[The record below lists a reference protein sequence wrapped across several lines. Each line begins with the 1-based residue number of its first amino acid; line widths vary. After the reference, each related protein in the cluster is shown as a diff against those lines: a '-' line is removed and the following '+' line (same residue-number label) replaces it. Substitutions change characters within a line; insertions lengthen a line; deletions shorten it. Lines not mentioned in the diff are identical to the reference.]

1 MKTNNIR
8 LTTFIALVSILV
20 LQGIWLYNTYRLLE
34 TEFKKNISAH
44 FIFSLEKE
52 AVLRINNPEERR
64 KNEGKVIEGALLS
77 NDVYTNNRAIQDFL
91 YKENYPAVSLE
102 KLDSIFKGKTEK
114 NYKRLN
120 YSFSITDSL
129 KNQTAFF
136 SRVLKPNERFAYKE
150 TIRLRNLAP
159 EDITLVI
166 ASPYKIIFGK
176 MLLLLIGS
184 FIVAVFVV
192 YGLILQVKIINKQD
206 KIAKFRQDFARA
218 MIHDMK
224 NPVTSILM
232 GVNLL
237 KSGKFND
244 KPQVN
249 EHHYSIIT
257 QEGERILKLAN
268 KILEIAHFEEEQ
280 VVLSK
285 EQINLP
291 DLLESLKE
299 KYSSNTSKKVFFNFD
314 LNGVE
319 TVYADRHYIYEAF
332 DNLID
337 NAIKYSKDNEDAEIA
352 ITGFHKG
359 NEIQL
364 IFKDNGIGISE
375 KDQKKIFQKFERSM
389 AVINSR
395 NKISGFGLGLN
406 FVYQAIQAHAGTI
419 RVNSRLGS
427 YSEFIINLP
436 TVDCGSIP
444 Q

>member
-8 LTTFIALVSILV
+8 LITFIALASILI

-34 TEFKKNISAH
+34 TEFKKNISSL
-44 FIFSLEKE
+44 FILSIEKE
-52 AVLRINNPEERR
+52 AVMRIENSERKSAR
-64 KNEGKVIEGALLS
+64 VEGVRVQ
-77 NDVYTNNRAIQDFL
+77 NDHYTNNRAIQDFL
-91 YKENYPAVSLE
+91 YKENYPIVSLE
-102 KLDSIFKGKTEK
+102 TLDSIFNEK
-114 NYKRLN
+114 SDENYKRLN
-120 YSFSITDSL
+120 YSFFITDSL
-129 KNQTAFF
+129 KNQIAFF
-136 SRVLKPNERFAYKE
+136 SHGPKPNERFAYKE
-150 TIRLRNLAP
+150 TIRLRNIAP

-206 KIAKFRQDFARA
+206 KIAKFRKDFTHA

-232 GVNLL
+232 GVNSL
-237 KSGKFND
+237 KSGKFDD
-244 KPQVN
+244 KPQVK
-249 EHHYSIIT
+249 EHYYFIIT

-280 VVLSK
+280 VILSK

-299 KYSSNTSKKVFFNFD
+299 KYSSNTSKKVFFNYN

-337 NAIKYSKDNEDAEIA
+337 NAIKYSKDNEDAEIT
-352 ITGFHKG
+352 ITGFNKG

-406 FVYQAIQAHAGTI
+406 FVYQVIQAHGGTI

-427 YSEFIINLP
+427 YSEFLINLS
-436 TVDCGSIP
+436 TVDCGSIS